1 MSSTIGKNYSTT
13 EEVAK
18 LLRFFDE
25 PKTRAHSDSHT
36 HHTESHKSEEAD
48 HQHKAE
54 AHNSEAHLVHG
65 ESLDNDENEGNATW
79 KSKISKVLV
88 AIIPYALVFI
98 VGVIGYVFFLSNSNF
113 DLSVIKQVAPKASV
127 APVTIKD
134 SEILALQKNSEVL
147 NQYYKWINN
156 YYFDVSDITIL
167 DPNSDNS
174 GNGLSNFHKYLMGLS
189 PKAYDSIGLGMP
201 DSQAIAQGINP
212 LSGSRLTAKQQ
223 EIVDKYFD
231 LEIINNRLTLEQ
243 LNKQGYVAGKS
254 ITNQDNSFDVS
265 NNFLTVETARNG
277 EKITQRPISAQ
288 PQGVLPA
295 YDNPV
300 VSEIDANNINL
311 ETAGRLEIPSLGIN
325 VPVIWTKN
333 TKNFET
339 DLQKG
344 VVHYPGTAL
353 PGQIGTTY
361 ISGHSSNYAWAK
373 GEYNKVFSKL
383 GDLPDN
389 SSFIVTVVQKNGQDA
404 RLHYVVI
411 KRKEFSPTDQAQFR
425 NTGDSLVALST
436 CWPVGSTKSRLVV
449 FGKLTQVEK

>member
-1 MSSTIGKNYSTT
+1 
-13 EEVAK
+13 
-18 LLRFFDE
+18 
-25 PKTRAHSDSHT
+25 
-36 HHTESHKSEEAD
+36 
-48 HQHKAE
+48 
-54 AHNSEAHLVHG
+54 
-65 ESLDNDENEGNATW
+65 
-79 KSKISKVLV
+79 
-88 AIIPYALVFI
+88 
-98 VGVIGYVFFLSNSNF
+98 
-113 DLSVIKQVAPKASV
+113 
-127 APVTIKD
+127 
-134 SEILALQKNSEVL
+134 
-147 NQYYKWINN
+147 
-156 YYFDVSDITIL
+156 
-167 DPNSDNS
+167 
-174 GNGLSNFHKYLMGLS
+174 
-189 PKAYDSIGLGMP
+189 
-201 DSQAIAQGINP
+201 
-212 LSGSRLTAKQQ
+212 
-223 EIVDKYFD
+223 
-231 LEIINNRLTLEQ
+231 
-243 LNKQGYVAGKS
+243 
-254 ITNQDNSFDVS
+254 
-265 NNFLTVETARNG
+265 
-277 EKITQRPISAQ
+277 
-288 PQGVLPA
+288 VLPA

-411 KRKEFSPTDQAQFR
+411 KRKEFSPTDQEQFR

-436 CWPVGSTKSRLVV
+436 CWPIGSTKSRLVV

>member
-25 PKTRAHSDSHT
+25 PKTHAHSDSHT

-79 KSKISKVLV
+79 KSRISKVLV

-212 LSGSRLTAKQQ
+212 LSGSRLTVKQQ

-411 KRKEFSPTDQAQFR
+411 KRKEFSPTDQEQFR

-436 CWPVGSTKSRLVV
+436 CWPIGSTKSRLVV